1 MKAELCPG
9 LQHPNTAMPMI
20 LRNGWRKSG
29 TNPRKLRK
37 QPKIRGL
44 SSFYLTPQ
52 VNWSLE

>member
-1 MKAELCPG
+1 MKAAPCPA
-9 LQHPNTAMPMI
+9 LPHFNAAKPMI
-20 LRNGWRKSG
+20 LRNGWCKSG
-29 TNPRKLRK
+29 ANPRKRRK

>member
-1 MKAELCPG
+1 MKTAPCPTP
-9 LQHPNTAMPMI
+9 LHFNAAKPMI
-20 LRNGWRKSG
+20 LRNAWCKSG
-29 TNPRKLRK
+29 AKLRK

>member
-9 LQHPNTAMPMI
+9 LQHLNTAMPMI

>member
-1 MKAELCPG
+1 MKTAPCPT
-9 LQHPNTAMPMI
+9 LLHFNAAKPMI
-20 LRNGWRKSG
+20 LRNGWCKSG
-29 TNPRKLRK
+29 ANPRKLRK